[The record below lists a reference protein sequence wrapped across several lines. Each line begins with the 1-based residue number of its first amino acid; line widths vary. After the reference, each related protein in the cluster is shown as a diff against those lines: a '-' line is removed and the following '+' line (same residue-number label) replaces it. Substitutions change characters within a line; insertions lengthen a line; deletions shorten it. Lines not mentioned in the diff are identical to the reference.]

1 MTDLLDTRPDITA
14 STHSPLDDARSQ
26 LADAIKVLGYD
37 QGMYDL
43 FAARAASSPSASRCA
58 ATTARSR
65 SSPATASSTTTPA
78 ARPRAAC
85 ASARTSTSTR
95 SARWRCG

>member
-1 MTDLLDTRPDITA
+1 MTDILDTRPDTTA
-14 STHSPLDDARSQ
+14 VTRSPLDDARSQ

-43 FAARAASSPSASRCA
+43 LAAPRRELTVSIPLRRDDDSVEIITGHRC
-58 ATTARSR
+58 
-65 SSPATASSTTTPA
+65 STTTPA
-78 ARPRAAC
+78 GRPRAAC
-85 ASARTSTSTR
+85 ATARTSTSTR